1 MSDSVNPM
9 DGSLPGSPVPGQK
22 RLGVQKILS
31 IIQKIHKCLNM
42 FAKILHYVGL
52 NCLLFNDY
60 VNVMCHSEI
69 FENLHSKKHHVIL
82 YNFPEKKM

>member
-1 MSDSVNPM
+1 
-9 DGSLPGSPVPGQK
+9 
-22 RLGVQKILS
+22 
-31 IIQKIHKCLNM
+31 M

>member
-1 MSDSVNPM
+1 M
-9 DGSLPGSPVPGQK
+9 DGSPPGSPVPGK
-22 RLGVQKILS
+22 KGLGVQKFLS
-31 IIQKIHKCLNM
+31 IIQKIHKCLNI

-60 VNVMCHSEI
+60 VNVMCDSEI

-82 YNFPEKKM
+82 YNFREKKCN